1 VTTPGYA
8 ALHGGEASAVLL
20 PALGG
25 KIRDVTL
32 GGRQWLWHNSQLPF
46 AESAEGARFDT
57 AGDSGGFD
65 DCFPTVAAGTLP
77 TWVRGAGDLVLADHG
92 DLWRRAPETII
103 TTSDAGHTASCR
115 WDGTRWPWRFSRT
128 VRVSPASEVRFEYEV
143 HNAGANAMPFLWA
156 GHALFPLTAQT
167 RLLLPDG
174 AKTRVWS
181 HVGADFGGS
190 VVEHHWPRVRCGAVM
205 ADLSAPWT
213 AVKSPYACRV
223 YVELPPQ
230 ECVIAIAE
238 GEARLEM
245 VVDGRAV
252 PFVGVWINREAWTP
266 FAPKR
271 SWLPWGR
278 KVAAY
283 ANVALEPCLGA
294 PAGLSDA
301 VASWDAAAWLAPDSA
316 MQWAMTW
323 RAGA

>member
-1 VTTPGYA
+1 VTPPGYA

-32 GGRQWLWHNSQLPF
+32 GGRQWLWHNPQLPF
-46 AESAEGARFDT
+46 ATADESARFDT
-57 AGDSGGFD
+57 EGDSGGFD

-92 DLWRRAPETII
+92 DLWRVAPETTIA
-103 TTSDAGHTASCR
+103 TDADGHSATCR
-115 WDGTRWPWRFSRT
+115 WQGARWPWQFTRT
-128 VRVSPASEVRFEYEV
+128 VRVLPSSEVRFEYEV
-143 HNAGANAMPFLWA
+143 HNDGANAMPFLWA
-156 GHALFPLTAQT
+156 GHALFPLTALT

-174 AKTRVWS
+174 AKTRVWAQ
-181 HVGADFGGS
+181 HGADLGAATA
-190 VVEHHWPRVRCGAVM
+190 EHHWPRVRSGAVM

-213 AVKSPYACRV
+213 ALKVPYACKLF
-223 YVELPPQ
+223 VELPPT
-230 ECVIAIAE
+230 ECVIGIAE
-238 GEARLEM
+238 GEERLEM

-271 SWLPWGR
+271 SWLPWR
-278 KVAAY
+278 RRAVPY

-294 PAGLSDA
+294 PDGLADA
-301 VASWDAAAWLAPDSA
+301 VASWDAAAWLAPA
-316 MQWAMTW
+316 TAVRWEMTW